1 MVAPALQ
8 FGDEK
13 VQVAGIELVGA
24 LGRCACMEEHEMS
37 LQPLAL
43 LLGQNGLVDI
53 VRRAVVLHRG
63 DGVIGIA
70 GGTACEV
77 DQNEPHLAGPLG
89 DVGILVLIGRHEIR
103 RIAYGDAVG
112 SKRLIAQSDV

>member
-1 MVAPALQ
+1 MNARTGKPSEDACFSFSLNACSAQSLSERDEAVAPALQ

-53 VRRAVVLHRG
+53 VRRAV
-63 DGVIGIA
+63 
-70 GGTACEV
+70 
-77 DQNEPHLAGPLG
+77 
-89 DVGILVLIGRHEIR
+89 
-103 RIAYGDAVG
+103 
-112 SKRLIAQSDV
+112 